1 MSGLRFNESDM
12 NGSNE
17 FPGSKVE
24 KPIARAIIAIPDE
37 NAAECFGG
45 EFVHVAV
52 LQAEVEGATEYLNV
66 KFLTSVRKEE
76 RVEIAAFLDGSARSQ
91 M

>member
-12 NGSNE
+12 DGSNE
-17 FPGSKVE
+17 FPGSEVD
-24 KPIARAIIAIPDE
+24 KPIAQAIIAIPDE

-52 LQAEVEGATEYLNV
+52 LQAEGEGATEYLNV
-66 KFLTSVRKEE
+66 KFLTFVRTEE
-76 RVEIAAFLDGSARSQ
+76 RVEITAFLDGSPSIQ